1 MFSVFELVGDIGGMQ
16 TILLTVVG
24 FIMTA
29 YHYQRFELYMTQ
41 KLYKRRVNVFDK
53 QPKPEHDV
61 L

>member
-24 FIMTA
+24 FVMTA

-41 KLYKRRVNVFDK
+41 KLYKRQMNVFDK